1 MVHFETSASFSPTHD
16 RKCCRSS
23 ESCKCCRSSES
34 WVGHESW
41 VGQREGDDQLLLPI
55 VVSDPALQMP
65 AGLSTIYCTSTYDR

>member
-1 MVHFETSASFSPTHD
+1 MGWEYSMVHFETSASFSPTHD

-23 ESCKCCRSSES
+23 
-34 WVGHESW
+34 ESW